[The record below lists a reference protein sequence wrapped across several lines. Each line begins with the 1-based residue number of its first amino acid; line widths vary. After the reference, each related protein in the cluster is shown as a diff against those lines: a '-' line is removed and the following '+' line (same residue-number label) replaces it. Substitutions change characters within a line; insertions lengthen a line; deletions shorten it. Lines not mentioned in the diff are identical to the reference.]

1 MNMKMKLKKRSRR
14 YDINNPT
21 SRHGRKYSKYITCLT
36 MMMLMKFITHLSN
49 SDDESKKSVAYK
61 KSV

>member
-1 MNMKMKLKKRSRR
+1 
-14 YDINNPT
+14 
-21 SRHGRKYSKYITCLT
+21 

-61 KSV
+61 KKRVIPLGLDSFLPWAVKILKCCYKY